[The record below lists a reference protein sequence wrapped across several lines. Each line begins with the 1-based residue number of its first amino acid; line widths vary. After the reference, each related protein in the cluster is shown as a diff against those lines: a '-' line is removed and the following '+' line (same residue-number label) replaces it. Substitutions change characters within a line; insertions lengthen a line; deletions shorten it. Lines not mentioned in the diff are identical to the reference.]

1 MSTQK
6 PYTIT
11 MEVIAD
17 NLRIAA
23 LEWRAATYDAK
34 QVDRKI
40 NHSIEL
46 ATSALQMR
54 ERCRKQTIRC
64 AVYCCAA
71 SVVTAIAVAI
81 SILK

>member
-1 MSTQK
+1 MSSQK

-17 NLRIAA
+17 NLRMAA
-23 LEWRAATYDAK
+23 LEWRAAVYDKK
-34 QVDRKI
+34 QVDDEI
-40 NHSIEL
+40 NRSIEL
-46 ATSALQMR
+46 AASALQMR
-54 ERCRKQTIRC
+54 QRCRKQTIRC
-64 AVYCCAA
+64 SVYCCAA